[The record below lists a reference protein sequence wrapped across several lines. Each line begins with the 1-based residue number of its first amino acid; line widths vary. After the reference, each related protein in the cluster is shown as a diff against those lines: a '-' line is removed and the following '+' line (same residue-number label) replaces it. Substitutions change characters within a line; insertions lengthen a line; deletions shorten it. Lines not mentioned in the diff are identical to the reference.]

1 MADFLSICQQSS
13 ARTRLQMSIVHFILR
28 AALYDAQ
35 DRNFVNDAIDVAV
48 DSINDIKN
56 REGNIVLK
64 Q

>member
-1 MADFLSICQQSS
+1 
-13 ARTRLQMSIVHFILR
+13 MSIVHFILR

-56 REGNIVLK
+56 REGNILLK